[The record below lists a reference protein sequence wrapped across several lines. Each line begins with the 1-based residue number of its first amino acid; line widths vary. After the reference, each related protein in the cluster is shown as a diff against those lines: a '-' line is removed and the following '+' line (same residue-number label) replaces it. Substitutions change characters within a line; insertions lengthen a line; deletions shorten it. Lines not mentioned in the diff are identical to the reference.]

1 MDSAHLPSATLETK
15 PLKYS
20 GLLLMCLA
28 QVAFTIMLVF
38 VKIAREELSTL
49 EVAFWR
55 SLVAIPI
62 LMVMYRKVTWNIHDR
77 KTILLRIVFG
87 FCALYCFFG
96 AAKGLFIADL
106 SLLSKI
112 QPILVALLAPLLI
125 GYSESASRKLWG
137 LMILAMFGCTILL
150 APSLKIGSYYGLLAV
165 LAAIFSAHAH
175 VFIRRLRNEHSGII
189 VLWFQI
195 GSGLLAF
202 LVSVL
207 TLETFNVPP
216 SHLWL
221 PLIGI
226 GFMATFGQL
235 LMTFAYKNTK
245 AATVAI
251 ASYIGPLMAVCAD
264 VLAFGVFPTWNVY
277 LGGSIVVLAGGLLLH
292 KSRTGL

>member
-1 MDSAHLPSATLETK
+1 MDSADPPSTILENK
-15 PLKYS
+15 PRQYS

-62 LMVMYRKVTWNIHDR
+62 LMVMYRKVTWTIDDR
-77 KTILLRIVFG
+77 KNITLRIIFG

-96 AAKGLFIADL
+96 AAKGLAIADL
-106 SLLSKI
+106 SLISKI

-125 GYSESASRKLWG
+125 GHSESASHKLWG

-150 APSLKIGSYYGLLAV
+150 APSLQIGSHYGLLAV
-165 LAAIFSAHAH
+165 FAAIFSAHAH
-175 VFIRRLRNEHSGII
+175 VFIRRLRNEQSGII

-207 TLETFNVPP
+207 TLDTFNMPP
-216 SHLWL
+216 SHLWG
-221 PLIGI
+221 PLIGT
-226 GFMATFGQL
+226 GLMATLGQL
-235 LMTFAYKNTK
+235 LMTSAYKNTK
-245 AATVAI
+245 APTVAI
-251 ASYIGPLMAVCAD
+251 ASYSGPLMAVLAD
-264 VLAFGVFPTWNVY
+264 VFAFSVFPTWNVY
-277 LGGSIVVLAGGLLLH
+277 LGGSIVVLAGGLLVYKSH
-292 KSRTGL
+292 KDL